1 MPSSIKGTTDESL
14 QDVVSAVG
22 RVLVDEDVLHYG
34 LEAEVLGTALLYLKE
49 NPNATIGE
57 ALAAGFYEWDL

>member
-1 MPSSIKGTTDESL
+1 MPRSLRGTTNESL
-14 QDVVSAVG
+14 EDAVRAVG

-49 NPNATIGE
+49 NPDATIDE
-57 ALAAGFYEWDL
+57 ALSAGFVEWDV